1 MRIFHGFLIVLLLAG
16 SAVGWQA
23 NTPALFTQRLDPMIQ
38 DIVSKISQ
46 DRITEILKKMESF
59 GTRNTLSDPNQ
70 PNRGVGAARQW
81 IFDQFK
87 SYSPRLEVS
96 YDTYM
101 QPKGGR
107 AFRDVEIRNVM
118 AILPGKTD
126 PDRWIIIGGHYDSI
140 NNQIPAEI
148 RSDPQKSVEIDAPG
162 VSDNGSGL
170 SATMECARVMSQY
183 EFKATIVF
191 VAFVGE
197 EQGLYGS
204 THLAQRLRE
213 KNQTVEAVFNNDLIG
228 SDIAGNGSESTE
240 RILVFSEDPN
250 DSPSRQ
256 LARYIRLIGQRYYPE
271 LIADMVFRSDR
282 FGRGGDHS
290 PFNTQGYAAVRFTS
304 PNENFSNQHTPTDTF
319 ANTNPMYTTKVTRL
333 NAAAIASMA
342 LAPRPPV
349 TPGPRGIA
357 EELAQSRATAAAR
370 GAGPQ
375 GQAGTAAGD
384 RGTGQQAQAG
394 ATSGA
399 TSGGRGAGQ
408 QAQQAQTGAAAQGR
422 GQGRGQGGRAS
433 LQRGAG
439 YDAALTWE
447 YPNPDPDLAG
457 FIVVVRSTTAP
468 DWEREIFAGNVRQFT
483 LKNTPIDQLIF
494 GVKAVDANG
503 HESLVSAYGAGR

>member
-1 MRIFHGFLIVLLLAG
+1 MRIFYGFLIVLLLAG
-16 SAVGWQA
+16 SAVGWQV
-23 NTPALFTQRLDPMIQ
+23 TTLPLPTQRLDPMIQ

-59 GTRNTLSDPNQ
+59 GTRNTFSDPNQ

-87 SYSPRLEVS
+87 SYSPRLDVS
-96 YDTYM
+96 FDTYM

-148 RSDPQKSVEIDAPG
+148 RGDPQKSVEIDAPG

-170 SATMECARVMSQY
+170 AATMECARVMSQY

-191 VAFVGE
+191 VAFIGE

-228 SDIAGNGSESTE
+228 SDTAGNGSASTE

-271 LIADMVFRSDR
+271 LITDMVFRADR

-290 PFNTQGYAAVRFTS
+290 PFNTEGYAAVRFTS
-304 PNENFSNQHTPTDTF
+304 PNENFANQHTPTDTF
-319 ANTNPMYTTKVTRL
+319 ANTNPLYSTKVTRL

-349 TPGPRGIA
+349 TPAPRGIG
-357 EELAQSRATAAAR
+357 EDLAQARAAAAAR
-370 GAGPQ
+370 GAGAA
-375 GQAGTAAGD
+375 GQAGAAGGG
-384 RGTGQQAQAG
+384 RGTGQQAQGG
-394 ATSGA
+394 AA
-399 TSGGRGAGQ
+399 SGGRGAGQ
-408 QAQQAQTGAAAQGR
+408 QAQQAQTGAAP
-422 GQGRGQGGRAS
+422 QGRGQGGRAS

-447 YPNPDPDLAG
+447 FPNPDPDLAG

-468 DWEREIFAGNVRQFT
+468 DWEREIFVGNVRQFT
-483 LKNTPIDQLIF
+483 LKNTPIDQLVF
-494 GVKAVDANG
+494 GVKAVDASG
-503 HESLVSAYGAGR
+503 HESLVSAYGASR

>member
-1 MRIFHGFLIVLLLAG
+1 MVQEII
-16 SAVGWQA
+16 
-23 NTPALFTQRLDPMIQ
+23 
-38 DIVSKISQ
+38 SKISQ
-46 DRITEILKKMESF
+46 DRIVEILKKMESF

-118 AILPGKTD
+118 AVLPGKTD
-126 PDRWIIIGGHYDSI
+126 PDRWILIGGHYDSL
-140 NNQIPAEI
+140 NNQIPPEL
-148 RSDPQKSVEIDAPG
+148 RNDPAKSVEIDAPG
-162 VSDNGSGL
+162 VTDNGSGL

-191 VAFVGE
+191 VAFIGE

-204 THLAQRLRE
+204 TKLAQRLRE
-213 KNQTVEAVFNNDLIG
+213 KNQTVEAVFNNDIIG
-228 SDIAGNGSESTE
+228 SDVAGNGSESTE

-256 LARYIRLIGQRYYPE
+256 LARYIRLMGQRYYPE
-271 LIADMVFRSDR
+271 PAADMVFRADR

-304 PNENFSNQHTPTDTF
+304 PNENFANQHTPTDTF
-319 ANTNPMYTTKVTRL
+319 ANTNPLYTTKVTRL
-333 NAAAIASMA
+333 NAAAIASLA

-349 TPGPRGIA
+349 TPAPRGSA
-357 EELAQSRATAAAR
+357 EELAQARAAA
-370 GAGPQ
+370 
-375 GQAGTAAGD
+375 AA

-394 ATSGA
+394 AA
-399 TSGGRGAGQ
+399 TGTRGAGQ
-408 QAQQAQTGAAAQGR
+408 QAQPAQPAAATQGR
-422 GQGRGQGGRAS
+422 GQGTRVG
-433 LQRGAG
+433 LTRGAG
-439 YDAALTWE
+439 YDAVLSWD
-447 YPNPDPDLAG
+447 YPNADPDLAG

-468 DWEREIFAGNVRQFT
+468 DWEREIWAGNVRQLT
-483 LKNTPIDQLIF
+483 MKNTPIDQLVF
-494 GVKAVDANG
+494 GVKAVDSNG
-503 HESLVSAYGAGR
+503 HESPVSAYGASR

>member
-1 MRIFHGFLIVLLLAG
+1 MRSLKILGIVLLVAG
-16 SAVGWQA
+16 SATARQGSTGVL
-23 NTPALFTQRLDPMIQ
+23 PSQRLDPMVQEI
-38 DIVSKISQ
+38 ISKISQ
-46 DRITEILKKMESF
+46 DRIVEILKKMESF

-118 AILPGKTD
+118 AVLPGKTD
-126 PDRWIIIGGHYDSI
+126 PGRWIIIGGHYDSL
-140 NNQIPAEI
+140 NNQIPPEL
-148 RSDPQKSVEIDAPG
+148 RNDPAKAVEIDAPG
-162 VSDNGSGL
+162 VTDNASGL
-170 SATMECARVMSQY
+170 SAAMECARVMSQY

-191 VAFVGE
+191 VAFIGE

-204 THLAQRLRE
+204 TKLAQRLRE
-213 KNQTVEAVFNNDLIG
+213 KNQMVEAVFNNDIIG
-228 SDIAGNGSESTE
+228 SDVAGNGSESTE

-256 LARYIRLIGQRYYPE
+256 LARYIRLMGQRYYPE
-271 LIADMVFRSDR
+271 LSADMIFRADR

-304 PNENFSNQHTPTDTF
+304 PNENFANQHTPTDTF
-319 ANTNPMYTTKVTRL
+319 ANTNPLYVTRVTRL

-349 TPGPRGIA
+349 TPAPRGSA
-357 EELAQSRATAAAR
+357 EELAQARAAA
-370 GAGPQ
+370 GA
-375 GQAGTAAGD
+375 
-384 RGTGQQAQAG
+384 
-394 ATSGA
+394 
-399 TSGGRGAGQ
+399 RGAGQ
-408 QAQQAQTGAAAQGR
+408 QAQPAQPAAAPQGR
-422 GQGRGQGGRAS
+422 GQGTRAG
-433 LQRGAG
+433 LTRGAG
-439 YDAALTWE
+439 YDAVLSWD
-447 YPNPDPDLAG
+447 YPNADPDLAG

-468 DWEREIFAGNVRQFT
+468 DWEREIWAGNARQFT
-483 LKNTPIDQLIF
+483 MKNTPIDQLIF

-503 HESLVSAYGAGR
+503 HESPVSAYGASR